1 MPSGIELRLASIGD
15 VPSLTELIPLS
26 ARELSRGFY
35 TEEQTE
41 AAIRYIFGPDTRLIA
56 DRTYFV
62 AEEAGA
68 LAGCGG
74 WSRRRT
80 LYGGDQMKGAEDPLL
95 DPRTEAA
102 RIRAFFVHPAFARR
116 GVGSAIL
123 EACLDAA
130 RAAGFR
136 KVELA
141 ATLPG
146 VPFYRAF
153 GFREREVIEAPMP
166 GGLTLPV
173 LRMERDLPADL

>member
-1 MPSGIELRLASIGD
+1 M
-15 VPSLTELIPLS
+15 
-26 ARELSRGFY
+26 
-35 TEEQTE
+35 
-41 AAIRYIFGPDTRLIA
+41 
-56 DRTYFV
+56 
-62 AEEAGA
+62 

-80 LYGGDQMKGAEDPLL
+80 LYGGDQMRAPEDPLL

-102 RIRAFFVHPAFARR
+102 RIRAFFVHPGFARR
-116 GVGSAIL
+116 GVGRAIL

-136 KVELA
+136 RVELA

-153 GFREREVIEAPMP
+153 GFEDREPLEAPMP
-166 GGLTLPV
+166 GGLALPV
-173 LRMERDLPADL
+173 LRMERDLPPADL